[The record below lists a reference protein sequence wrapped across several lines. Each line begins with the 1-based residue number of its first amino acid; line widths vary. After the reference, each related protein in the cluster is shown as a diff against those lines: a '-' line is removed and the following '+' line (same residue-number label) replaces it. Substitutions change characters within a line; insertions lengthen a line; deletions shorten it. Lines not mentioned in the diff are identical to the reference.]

1 MSVFAV
7 TTPWEISSCLK
18 RFPSHWLC
26 FRLLDL
32 RWSSCWFD
40 GAFVAVELRSSLGFR
55 QPSQQ
60 GLTWKYSQDVLFRKR
75 PSLTLSL
82 PRSVCPSA
90 SVRFPTD
97 SKVYGSIS
105 VLSFTYSTGLFQAR
119 HLQLNLSWKESNLYV
134 IDSLQHTV
142 WILYYF
148 KRKCWTPCCYTYSP
162 SKKFA
167 YIVCVWESISIFPPL
182 KYEWRNWKLPPFSK
196 TLPGGRSVRHFMFE
210 MTHSSGHLPSLYLVQ
225 LDEHRQKQSKTE
237 SLCAAVS
244 LWCT

>member
-1 MSVFAV
+1 MKVLSGCFIQKAALSHSLS
-7 TTPWEISSCLK
+7 PSICLS
-18 RFPSHWLC
+18 FSFCQVSHW
-26 FRLLDL
+26 FQSL
-32 RWSSCWFD
+32 RQYLR
-40 GAFVAVELRSSLGFR
+40 VEFHLQYWAL
-55 QPSQQ
+55 PSQTSSAE
-60 GLTWKYSQDVLFRKR
+60 LIMKR
-75 PSLTLSL
+75 EQPI
-82 PRSVCPSA
+82 RD
-90 SVRFPTD
+90 PT
-97 SKVYGSIS
+97 
-105 VLSFTYSTGLFQAR
+105 
-119 HLQLNLSWKESNLYV
+119 
-134 IDSLQHTV
+134 DSLQHTV

-167 YIVCVWESISIFPPL
+167 YIVCVWESISIFSLL

-210 MTHSSGHLPSLYLVQ
+210 MTHSPGHLPSLYLVQ